1 MATLQYPN
9 FPRANVL
16 VFGSNV
22 VQALLPSTL
31 ISQADALLLA
41 HRLEDV
47 TDLAEQQRKKLQ
59 SSLHVERHEV
69 RTVRFL
75 HPFSSYSCT
84 SRQTSCAT

>member
-1 MATLQYPN
+1 MATPQYPH
-9 FPRANVL
+9 FPRATVL
-16 VFGSNV
+16 VYGSNA

-59 SSLHVERHEV
+59 SMLNVEKHEV
-69 RTVRFL
+69 R
-75 HPFSSYSCT
+75 HCSYV
-84 SRQTSCAT
+84 AGFYID